1 MERGDSQIDG
11 SSEAMSITILLVED
25 DPSVRELLK
34 VLLEVEGYD
43 IVEASDGLE
52 GLEKAGELRPDLMIV
67 DLMMPQVDG
76 ERVISRLRADP
87 GTRRMPVIVVSG
99 RYEALDRC
107 RDMIG
112 PDNVFAKPFE
122 PVKLLKRVGTL
133 VGQGLDD

>member
-1 MERGDSQIDG
+1 MN
-11 SSEAMSITILLVED
+11 ITILLVED

-87 GTRRMPVIVVSG
+87 ARNGCP
-99 RYEALDRC
+99 
-107 RDMIG
+107 
-112 PDNVFAKPFE
+112 
-122 PVKLLKRVGTL
+122 
-133 VGQGLDD
+133 

>member
-1 MERGDSQIDG
+1 MERGDPGID
-11 SSEAMSITILLVED
+11 EARRAMSSVRILLVED
-25 DPSVRELLK
+25 DPSVRGLLK

-52 GLEKAGELRPDLMIV
+52 GLEKAGKLRPDLMIV

-76 ERVISRLRADP
+76 ERVISGLRADP

-112 PDNVFAKPFE
+112 PDNVFATP
-122 PVKLLKRVGTL
+122 
-133 VGQGLDD
+133 

>member
-1 MERGDSQIDG
+1 
-11 SSEAMSITILLVED
+11 
-25 DPSVRELLK
+25 
-34 VLLEVEGYD
+34 
-43 IVEASDGLE
+43 
-52 GLEKAGELRPDLMIV
+52 MIV

-133 VGQGLDD
+133 VGQAVED

>member
-52 GLEKAGELRPDLMIV
+52 GLEKAGALRPDLMIV

-87 GTRRMPVIVVSG
+87 GTKRMPVIVVSG

-133 VGQGLDD
+133 VGQAVED

>member
-1 MERGDSQIDG
+1 
-11 SSEAMSITILLVED
+11 MSITILVVED

-43 IVEASDGLE
+43 IVEACDGME
-52 GLEKAGELRPDLMIV
+52 GLVKAGELRPDLMIV

-99 RYEALDRC
+99 RYEALARC

-133 VGQGLDD
+133 VGHVMDDGAGTSLL